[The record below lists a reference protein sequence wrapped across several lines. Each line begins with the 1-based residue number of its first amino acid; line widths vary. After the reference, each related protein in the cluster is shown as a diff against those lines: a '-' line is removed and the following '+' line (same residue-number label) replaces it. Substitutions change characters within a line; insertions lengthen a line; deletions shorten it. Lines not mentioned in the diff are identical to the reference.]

1 MRSLLLL
8 IPLATL
14 LAQAP
19 VRTAPTAAAVKNYK
33 ESGSPN
39 APITLEVYT
48 DFQCPMC
55 RVFYLD
61 VLPSVLSEYVASGK
75 VRLVHRDF
83 PLSQH
88 AYTRVAVK
96 YANAAGQLGI
106 YDLVANQI
114 FKTQQ
119 EWDQNGNI
127 DGEVAKVVPPAQ
139 MQKLRDLVKNDARL
153 DDTVTSDMALANRDR
168 VNQTPTLIIVSHG
181 KRNKIDGFLPLAIL
195 RSYLDQLL
203 AKG

>member
-8 IPLATL
+8 IPLAML

-19 VRTAPTAAAVKNYK
+19 VRPASTTTVVKNYK
-33 ESGSPN
+33 ETGSPN

-83 PLSQH
+83 PLSMH
-88 AYTRVAVK
+88 AYTRVAVR
-96 YANAAGQLGI
+96 YANAAGQLGL
-106 YDLVANQI
+106 YDLVATQI

-139 MQKLRDLVKNDARL
+139 MQKLRDLVKNDSHL
-153 DDTVTSDMALANRDR
+153 DDTVTSDMALANQDR

-181 KRNKIDGFLPLAIL
+181 KRNKIDGALPLAIL